1 MKTHKNVKCIKIYSK
16 GVLKNNFVFVEISDT
31 NLLYQLRSKS
41 LIHQRDFDLK
51 YIWDILVFD
60 IASSLYNDNQ
70 YLSCNGQ
77 MVECSFTN

>member
-1 MKTHKNVKCIKIYSK
+1 M
-16 GVLKNNFVFVEISDT
+16 LKNNFVFVEISDT
-31 NLLYQLRSKS
+31 NLRYQLRSKS

-60 IASSLYNDNQ
+60 TASSLYNDNQ

-77 MVECSFTN
+77 IVECSFTN